1 MCTRVTYLGPD
12 DLVITARSMDWF
24 EDMRT
29 DLWAFPRGMERDGAA
44 GSRSVRWTS
53 KYGSVIAA
61 AYDIGTADGL
71 NEAGLAANLLYLVEA
86 GYPQDDGKRPTLCI
100 STWPQYVLDNFA
112 SVAET
117 VEALAP
123 DPFVLLAPD
132 LPNGKASTLHLA
144 VSDASGD
151 SAIFEYVGGSL
162 RDPPR
167 PRVPGDDQLA
177 GLRRAAGDQPLLGD
191 HRRHRDAAGHQPRRR
206 QVRARQLL
214 HQGDPAD
221 RQRAGRAGER
231 ARRDP
236 QRERAA
242 GHQHAG
248 PAEHLVH
255 AVADDEPTTSTGR
268 TSSTRR
274 PAPTRSGRRSRTW
287 TSRRARR

>member
-86 GYPQDDGKRPTLCI
+86 GYPHDDGKRPTLCI

-162 RDPPR
+162 RIHHGREFQVMTNSPVYDE
-167 PRVPGDDQLA
+167 QLA
-177 GLRRAAGDQPLLGD
+177 INRYWETIGGTVMLRAPTARPTGSRAPASTS
-191 HRRHRDAAGHQPRRR
+191 RR
-206 QVRARQLL
+206 
-214 HQGDPAD
+214 
-221 RQRAGRAGER
+221 
-231 ARRDP
+231 
-236 QRERAA
+236 
-242 GHQHAG
+242 
-248 PAEHLVH
+248 
-255 AVADDEPTTSTGR
+255 S
-268 TSSTRR
+268 RR
-274 PAPTRSGRRSRTW
+274 PAT
-287 TSRRARR
+287 